1 MTGKRQQ
8 RLGSLGLGNEGG
20 PSVIKVCYAY
30 RRSVF
35 YPYQGGEFPPAS
47 EAALVRARTWKRS
60 KPSGSTA
67 SSYRPRSPRATRQ
80 RSSTSLRRVLR
91 DLDLPCAAV
100 RGGGGMHDPRVAA
113 ANRRAARERR
123 ALCRRDRVPMCST
136 LPSRRLR
143 AIRAGPG
150 SFVGDPVSQG
160 SSRLA
165 SSSDFERSADG
176 LREVADIAADLGL
189 RISIEVH
196 QHSIADCSWADPPSD
211 RPRLIAPT
219 SVPTLIW
226 ATSTGLYDTPDETTE
241 AAIVALAPRAMY
253 MHCKNLVRVH
263 IPELRHSIF
272 LRVPLPDGDIDYRFA
287 ITAMHDAG
295 FDGYLAVEGARDG
308 DQLTSDARS
317 LAYVREIL
325 AELG

>member
-1 MTGKRQQ
+1 M
-8 RLGSLGLGNEGG
+8 
-20 PSVIKVCYAY
+20 KVCYAY

-47 EAALVRARTWKRS
+47 QAALIRTYLETVKAIGFDGIELPATLAES
-60 KPSGSTA
+60 YTA
-67 SSYRPRSPRATRQ
+67 AQ
-80 RSSTSLRRVLR
+80 LAELRHVLR

-113 ANRRAARERR
+113 ANRQRLERAVYFAAEMG
-123 ALCRRDRVPMCST
+123 ADVLNATVTTPPRDPG
-136 LPSRRLR
+136 
-143 AIRAGPG
+143 GPG

-160 SSRLA
+160 SSRRA
-165 SSSDFERSADG
+165 SASDFERSADG

-196 QHSIADCSWADPPSD
+196 QHSITDCSWAALHLLDLVD
-211 RPRLIAPT
+211 RPNLGANPDLGNIYWT
-219 SVPTLIW
+219 
-226 ATSTGLYDTPDETTE
+226 YDTPEETTE
-241 AAIVALAPRAMY
+241 AAIVALAPRSMY
-253 MHCKNLVRVH
+253 WHCKNLVRVH
-263 IPELRHSIF
+263 IPALRHSIF

-295 FDGYLAVEGARDG
+295 FDGYLAVEGHLKG
-308 DQLTSDARS
+308 DQLTNDTRS

-325 AELG
+325 AALA

>member
-1 MTGKRQQ
+1 M
-8 RLGSLGLGNEGG
+8 
-20 PSVIKVCYAY
+20 KVCYAY

-35 YPYQGGEFPPAS
+35 YPYQGTEFPPAS
-47 EAALVRARTWKRS
+47 ETDLIQEYLEKVKAIGFDGIELPAALAES
-60 KPSGSTA
+60 FTA
-67 SSYRPRSPRATRQ
+67 AQ
-80 RSSTSLRRVLR
+80 LDNLRRVLR

-100 RGGGGMHDPRVAA
+100 RGGGGMHDPHVAA
-113 ANRRAARERR
+113 ANRERLESAVQFAAEMG
-123 ALCRRDRVPMCST
+123 ADVLNATVTTPPRDPG
-136 LPSRRLR
+136 
-143 AIRAGPG
+143 GPG

-165 SSSDFERSADG
+165 SAGDFEQSADG
-176 LREVADIAADLGL
+176 LREVADLAADVGIC
-189 RISIEVH
+189 ISIEVH
-196 QHSIADCSWADPPSD
+196 QHSIADCSWAALHLLDLID
-211 RPRLIAPT
+211 RPNVGANPDLGNIYW
-219 SVPTLIW
+219 V
-226 ATSTGLYDTPDETTE
+226 YDTPEETTE

-287 ITAMHDAG
+287 IAAMHDAG

-317 LAYVREIL
+317 LTYVREIL
-325 AELG
+325 AELA

>member
-1 MTGKRQQ
+1 M
-8 RLGSLGLGNEGG
+8 
-20 PSVIKVCYAY
+20 KVCYAY

-47 EAALVRARTWKRS
+47 EAALAR
-60 KPSGSTA
+60 
-67 SSYRPRSPRATRQ
+67 SYLEKVKAIGFDGIELPAALAESYSATQ
-80 RSSTSLRRVLR
+80 LDELRRVLR

-113 ANRRAARERR
+113 ANRQRLESAVRFAADMG
-123 ALCRRDRVPMCST
+123 ADVLNATVTTPPRDPG
-136 LPSRRLR
+136 
-143 AIRAGPG
+143 GPG

-165 SSSDFERSADG
+165 STSDFERSADG
-176 LREVADIAADLGL
+176 LREVADIAAGLGL

-196 QHSIADCSWADPPSD
+196 QHSIADCSWAALHLIDLVD
-211 RPRLIAPT
+211 RPNLGANPDLGNIY
-219 SVPTLIW
+219 W
-226 ATSTGLYDTPDETTE
+226 LYDTPDETTE
-241 AAIVALAPRAMY
+241 AAIVALAPRSMY

-263 IPELRHSIF
+263 IPQLRHSIF

-287 ITAMHDAG
+287 ITAMHEAG

-317 LAYVREIL
+317 LNYVRDIL
-325 AELG
+325 SELA